1 MNIDYKNIFYSD
13 QKYNAL
19 LLLESSIFENMV
31 AIYAELDNHNKKDDL
46 VKEKE
51 LLEMLFKINSKYG
64 NYQFCTDHFHNRY
77 DGSLLEE
84 KIKLSES
91 NLKNLFSALFD
102 KINLLVD
109 DFMSI
114 VEYNPNRVSFNNRTS
129 VFLIAYA
136 TELKQFWESFNEQ
149 FMEDLFSKDI
159 EDKVFSEDFM
169 KEKLK
174 FVPVPTAKGVWAKGP
189 LKF

>member
-19 LLLESSIFENMV
+19 FLLESSIFENMV
-31 AIYAELDNHNKKDDL
+31 TIYAELDNHNKKDDL

-77 DGSLLEE
+77 DGTMLEE
-84 KIKLSES
+84 KVKLCES

-102 KINLLVD
+102 KINLLID

-136 TELKQFWESFNEQ
+136 TELKQFWESFNEK

-159 EDKVFSEDFM
+159 EDKVFSEGFM

-174 FVPVPTAKGVWAKGP
+174 FVAVATAKGVWAKGP
-189 LKF
+189 IKF

>member
-1 MNIDYKNIFYSD
+1 MNIDYKNIFHND
-13 QKYNAL
+13 QKYNGL

-31 AIYAELDNHNKKDDL
+31 TIYAELENHNKRDLL
-46 VKEKE
+46 VKEEE
-51 LLEMLFKINSKYG
+51 LINKLFKINSKYN
-64 NYQFCTDHFHNRY
+64 NYQFCLDHFHNRY
-77 DGSLLEE
+77 DGTMLEE
-84 KIKLSES
+84 KMKLSES

-136 TELKQFWESFNEQ
+136 TELKEFWEYFSES
-149 FMEDLFSKDI
+149 FMEELFNKDL
-159 EDKVFSEDFM
+159 EDKVFREDFM

-174 FVPVPTAKGVWAKGP
+174 FVPVATAKGVWAKGP